1 MDASIKRARSFANI
15 LTISLIIAAAA
26 SASTVL
32 LPLKAQGQSN
42 NSKLAYLPQTSMPP
56 QSSQDAAR
64 SQAQAFY
71 QACQFSQA
79 LSLYHQICNSGQGT
93 ASDFYWLAE
102 AYAHLDQ
109 YDNAA
114 RAFAEALKLEP
125 GNDKLHVRLVE
136 SLLANRQKDK
146 AREACRNALT
156 VVSSERARQQLT
168 VMTKI
173 LGKAEPEPQ
182 RGRSLGLNFGRR
194 ALTER

>member
-1 MDASIKRARSFANI
+1 MEASTKRARSFANI
-15 LTISLIIAAAA
+15 LTISFIIAAAA
-26 SASTVL
+26 SASTVIS
-32 LPLKAQGQSN
+32 PLKAQGQSN
-42 NSKLAYLPQTSMPP
+42 NSQLAYLPPTSMP
-56 QSSQDAAR
+56 QKSSQDAAR

-71 QACQFSQA
+71 QACRFSQA
-79 LSLYHQICNSGQGT
+79 LTLYHQICNAGQGT

-102 AYAHLDQ
+102 AYAHLEQ

-136 SLLANRQKDK
+136 SLLASHQRER
-146 AREACRNALT
+146 ATEACRNALS

-168 VMTKI
+168 VMAKI

-182 RGRSLGLNFGRR
+182 RGKSLGLNFGRR
-194 ALTER
+194 AMTER